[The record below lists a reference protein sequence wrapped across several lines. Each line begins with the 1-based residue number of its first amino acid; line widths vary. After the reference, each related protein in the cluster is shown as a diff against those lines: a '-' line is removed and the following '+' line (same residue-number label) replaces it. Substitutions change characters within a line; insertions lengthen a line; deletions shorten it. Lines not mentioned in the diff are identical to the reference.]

1 MINNSPNISH
11 KYSKNK
17 FGLSLGLILAFMI
30 YAVSINWKNGLI
42 ADKFLSFFRKNDS
55 AVIDPN
61 NISPITSGP
70 GDNLVTNTVGKY
82 KDGTYAGSVEDVFYG
97 NVEVRTTVTN
107 GNISSISFLQ
117 YPDDRDN
124 SVKIN
129 ERAMPILKSE
139 AIKAQSADV
148 DIVTGATQTSKGFIK
163 SLTFAFAQAKK

>member
-30 YAVSINWKNGLI
+30 YAVSINWKNGFI
-42 ADKFLSFFRKNDS
+42 ADKVLSFFRKNDS
-55 AVIDPN
+55 AVIESS
-61 NISPITSGP
+61 ITSPITSGP
-70 GDNLVTNTVGKY
+70 SDNSVTNTFGKY

-107 GNISSISFLQ
+107 GNISSVDFLQ

-163 SLTFAFAQAKK
+163 SLGFALAQAKK